1 MRFAV
6 GGSGSVMEVL
16 QVAFEIVK
24 SRSREFHEIR
34 SKSFHSFRSVSS
46 AYEWLSACT

>member
-1 MRFAV
+1 MRFAFRRLWV
-6 GGSGSVMEVL
+6 GHGGIA
-16 QVAFEIVK
+16 VASEIVK
-24 SRSREFHEIR
+24 SRSREFREIR